1 MNLDQTTLSIL
12 ERASAR
18 LQTGFAS
25 LPCVESRLNQAEIDS
40 ILQDVS
46 SRLQNNYPYH
56 HPMYLGQM
64 MKPPHPLAQLAYSLA
79 MNINPNNHALDG
91 GRASSEMEKESVEQ
105 IAAMIGWENALGH
118 LCGGGTIANLEA
130 LWVSRELTQN
140 QSIAVS
146 DQAHYT
152 HSRCASLLGM
162 DCHLIECDT
171 DGRMSVGALRKT
183 LDETSIGTVVVTLG
197 TTGLGAVDPLEEILS
212 LQSDSPFRIHIDS
225 AYGGYFKLAGNLSGH
240 TSRQYELMN
249 RADSIVIDPHKHG
262 LQPYGCG
269 CVVFKDPAAAQIYK
283 HDSPYTYF
291 TSDQLHL
298 GEISL
303 ECSRAGAAAVALWAT
318 LQHFPLETN
327 SEFSNGLESSRTAAL
342 VLYEWLTQSEFYT
355 PIVEPELDIVVWS
368 VRAET
373 ASESSAK
380 AKKLFDV
387 AAKRN
392 LHFALVTLPQALVEC
407 RSDIG
412 TWDQSEVTC
421 LRACVMKPEHKSWM
435 PRILELLGEIT
446 QDAFG

>member
-197 TTGLGAVDPLEEILS
+197 TTGLGAVDP